1 MWEASDY
8 NSHGW
13 LRLPPL
19 FWAVLVLQARTWVL
33 LVLAGASRQ
42 QGETLLALFYPD
54 RTAFWLG
61 LLAGIPAALA
71 FLLSGRR
78 QRFPRLWRGWRR
90 VLIVTQS
97 LLSLW
102 QLWLLAQ
109 GEAETVTALA
119 LLIVDLLA
127 LWWLLVS
134 RRLRACFTP
143 FDEHNG
149 TFS

>member
-8 NSHGW
+8 NSRGW

-19 FWAVLVLQARTWVL
+19 FWVVLVLQARTWVL

-78 QRFPRLWRGWRR
+78 HRFVRLWRWWRW
-90 VLIVTQS
+90 VLIVAQ
-97 LLSLW
+97 LALSLW
-102 QLWLLAQ
+102 QLWMLAQ

-134 RRLRACFTP
+134 HRLRACF
-143 FDEHNG
+143 EHDG
-149 TFS
+149 TFT

>member
-8 NSHGW
+8 NSQGW

-19 FWAVLVLQARTWVL
+19 FWVVLVLQARTWVL

-78 QRFPRLWRGWRR
+78 HRFVRLWRGWRW
-90 VLIVTQS
+90 VLIVAQ
-97 LLSLW
+97 LALSLW
-102 QLWLLAQ
+102 QLWMLAQ

-134 RRLRACFTP
+134 HRLRACFEQ
-143 FDEHNG
+143 DG
-149 TFS
+149 TFT

>member
-8 NSHGW
+8 TSQGW

-19 FWAVLVLQARTWVL
+19 FWVVLVLQARTWVL

-42 QGETLLALFYPD
+42 QGEALLVLFYPE
-54 RTAFWLG
+54 RAAFWLG

-71 FLLSGRR
+71 FVLSGRR
-78 QRFPRLWRGWRR
+78 HHFPRLWRGWRW
-90 VLIVTQS
+90 VLIAAQCI
-97 LLSLW
+97 LSLW

-109 GEAETVTALA
+109 GEAETVAALA

-127 LWWLLVS
+127 LWWLWVS
-134 RRLRACFTP
+134 RRLHACFTP
-143 FDEHNG
+143 FGDQNG
-149 TFS
+149 TFT